1 MVELEVDR
9 MHQER
14 DVIAMQFELKNLTFL
29 MRRPKQRALDLLLL
43 AQLYRLVPGDELYSR
58 SIPTSLAL
66 PELQRHQAP
75 QTAEQNTVAS
85 GAEYDER

>member
-1 MVELEVDR
+1 

-58 SIPTSLAL
+58 SIPTSLAAGSL
-66 PELQRHQAP
+66 LLMHALV
-75 QTAEQNTVAS
+75 TTVTTEKCI
-85 GAEYDER
+85 GRNVTGIPF